1 MKKKHLVLILLCI
14 PFLLNA
20 QFTPNG
26 SDLYHTNGN
35 VGIGTNNSPLSK
47 LHIIDGTGVLRTT
60 DNGDGI
66 VLSSYDNLKSIGLS
80 SSGNGNY
87 GGTGA
92 VGLKLI
98 NGDIRYYFEGIEKVT
113 FQDEGRVGI
122 GTSSPAFQLHM
133 KDPIGGAALGLEK
146 GVEVG
151 EFQMKLLQ
159 KVEELTLY
167 IIEHQKEMKFLKRE
181 NKIQQ
186 AEIKELKKKLK

>member
-35 VGIGTNNSPLSK
+35 
-47 LHIIDGTGVLRTT
+47 
-60 DNGDGI
+60 
-66 VLSSYDNLKSIGLS
+66 
-80 SSGNGNY
+80 
-87 GGTGA
+87 
-92 VGLKLI
+92 
-98 NGDIRYYFEGIEKVT
+98 
-113 FQDEGRVGI
+113 VGI

-186 AEIKELKKKLK
+186 AEIKELKKKLKYLTIKK